1 MCGKIEIPRIIQAQ
15 LALVVREAGGW
26 CGRLGAA
33 MGCQHRADAHDTALK
48 ALRVCLRARGD
59 VRVVFTRCAWRRA

>member
-1 MCGKIEIPRIIQAQ
+1 MPPGDGRFGVLLEEAAKFLFSGVCFLCGKIEIPRIIQAQ

-33 MGCQHRADAHDTALK
+33 MGCQHTGQTHMTQL
-48 ALRVCLRARGD
+48 
-59 VRVVFTRCAWRRA
+59 